1 MLNLNMET
9 VMVLTVKH
17 PFDSVEV
24 LGVFTDKKVLKDICL
39 SIIRKERVLMDD
51 IGNLHIYRCQLN
63 KMIGEFYPYDYDDPD
78 SVGTFL
84 ENQEDIGNELLGED
98 FLAEMIER
106 QKRR

>member
-24 LGVFTDKKVLKDICL
+24 LGVFTDEKVLKDTCL

-51 IGNLHIYRCQLN
+51 IRNLHIY
-63 KMIGEFYPYDYDDPD
+63 IDA
-78 SVGTFL
+78 S
-84 ENQEDIGNELLGED
+84 
-98 FLAEMIER
+98 
-106 QKRR
+106 